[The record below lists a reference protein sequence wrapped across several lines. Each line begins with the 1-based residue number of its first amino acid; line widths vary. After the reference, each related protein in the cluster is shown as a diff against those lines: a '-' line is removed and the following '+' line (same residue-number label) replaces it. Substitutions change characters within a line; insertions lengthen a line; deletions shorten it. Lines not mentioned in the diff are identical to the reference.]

1 LGAAAPSRLGFLL
14 RWLGITLVVLLV
26 LQLLVISPSSWGEQ
40 GYRQQLVERLV
51 SQSPM
56 ALVGLLLMLFG
67 ARLDQP
73 GGSRPPLGWLV
84 GLLAIL
90 LAVANIAAVPVLI
103 LGDQTLTSQADQQLA
118 ATSGQLAMARSQLN
132 NPQALDQFVS
142 QAEQAGQIP
151 PNASADDKRKFV
163 KQLLE
168 RQLQQA
174 EGQLKQQRQARD
186 VSVNQRRIGGIG
198 AAVVLAIS
206 FVLIALAALVMV
218 PG

>member
-1 LGAAAPSRLGFLL
+1 VGTAAPARLGFLL
-14 RWLGITLVVLLV
+14 RWLGVTLVVLLV
-26 LQLLVISPSSWGEQ
+26 LQLLVISPSTWGDQ
-40 GYRQQLVERLV
+40 SYRQQLVERLV

-73 GGSRPPLGWLV
+73 NGSRPPLGWLV

-103 LGDQTLTSQADQQLA
+103 LGDQTLTTQADQQLES
-118 ATSGQLAMARSQLN
+118 TSGQLAMARSQLN
-132 NPQALDQFVS
+132 NPEALDQFVS

-151 PNASADDKRKFV
+151 PKASAEDKRKFV

-174 EGQLKQQRQARD
+174 ESQLKQQRQARD
-186 VSVNQRRIGGIG
+186 LSVNQRRIGGIG

-206 FVLIALAALVMV
+206 FVLIALAAMVVV

>member
-1 LGAAAPSRLGFLL
+1 VGTAAPARLGFLL
-14 RWLGITLVVLLV
+14 RWLGVTLVVLLV
-26 LQLLVISPSSWGEQ
+26 LQLLVISPSTWGDQ
-40 GYRQQLVERLV
+40 SYRQQLVERLV

-73 GGSRPPLGWLV
+73 NDSRPPLGWLV

-103 LGDQTLTSQADQQLA
+103 LGDQTLTSQADQQLES
-118 ATSGQLAMARSQLN
+118 TSGQLAMARSQLN
-132 NPQALDQFVS
+132 NPEALDQFVS

-151 PNASADDKRKFV
+151 PKASAEDKRKFV

-174 EGQLKQQRQARD
+174 ESQLKQQRQARD
-186 VSVNQRRIGGIG
+186 LSVNQRRIGGIG

-206 FVLIALAALVMV
+206 FVLIALAAMVVV

>member
-1 LGAAAPSRLGFLL
+1 MGTAAPARLGFLL
-14 RWLGITLVVLLV
+14 RWLGVTLVVLLV
-26 LQLLVISPSSWGEQ
+26 LQLLVISPSTWGDQ
-40 GYRQQLVERLV
+40 SYRQQLVERLV

-73 GGSRPPLGWLV
+73 NGSRPPLGWLV

-103 LGDQTLTSQADQQLA
+103 LGDQTLTSQADQQLES
-118 ATSGQLAMARSQLN
+118 TSGQLAMARSQLN
-132 NPQALDQFVS
+132 NPEALDQFVS

-151 PNASADDKRKFV
+151 PKASAEDKRKFV

-174 EGQLKQQRQARD
+174 ESQLKQQRQARD
-186 VSVNQRRIGGIG
+186 LSVNQRRIGGIG

-206 FVLIALAALVMV
+206 FVLIALAAMVVV

>member
-1 LGAAAPSRLGFLL
+1 VGTAAPARLGFLL
-14 RWLGITLVVLLV
+14 RWLGVTLVVLLV
-26 LQLLVISPSSWGEQ
+26 LQLLVISPSTWGDQ
-40 GYRQQLVERLV
+40 SYRQQLVERLV

-73 GGSRPPLGWLV
+73 NGSRPPLGWLV

-103 LGDQTLTSQADQQLA
+103 LGDQTLTSQADQQLES
-118 ATSGQLAMARSQLN
+118 TSGQLAMARSQLN
-132 NPQALDQFVS
+132 NPEALDQFVS

-151 PNASADDKRKFV
+151 PKASAEDKRKFV

-174 EGQLKQQRQARD
+174 ESQLKQQRQARD
-186 VSVNQRRIGGIG
+186 LSVNQRRIGGIG

-206 FVLIALAALVMV
+206 FVLIALAAMVVV